1 MTKFKLFL
9 ISFYLIIPS
18 ILFSQE
24 HTINKVLKKKAIEYK
39 NEINFN
45 KAQYFFLKQDWDST
59 LIYSMKQL
67 RSNTNREIA
76 DYCHFFRGYSF
87 IEIKLFKNVVSRY

>member
-24 HTINKVLKKKAIEYK
+24 HTINKVLQKKAIEYR

-45 KAQYFFLKQDWDST
+45 KAQYFS
-59 LIYSMKQL
+59 
-67 RSNTNREIA
+67 
-76 DYCHFFRGYSF
+76 
-87 IEIKLFKNVVSRY
+87 